1 MVDWTREFRE
11 RAIEINHKAIENR
24 KCWDSLNL
32 GYEWD
37 IGHFHGAQRPDV
49 DCFRSTSFGISPT
62 EWHVDHSFLF
72 LFLLSFMGFYVFLS
86 ECWLLSLLSHLQ
98 GVASDQLLQV
108 DKEKTDILMYCT
120 GGIRCDVYSTI
131 LR

>member
-62 EWHVDHSFLF
+62 E
-72 LFLLSFMGFYVFLS
+72 
-86 ECWLLSLLSHLQ
+86 